1 MSCEVTVARD
11 LRGALLA
18 LARPGA
24 PTQVLAGGTD
34 LMVELRT
41 GRARPERVVDVWKLD
56 ELRGVRAEA
65 AGLRIGA
72 LATCAELRRD
82 PQVAHG
88 AALVA
93 QACAEVGAEQI
104 QARATLGGNL
114 GTASPAADLNPA
126 LVALGARVRLVSLQ
140 GSRELDCEEFLAGYR
155 RTLRRP
161 DELVE
166 SVLVPTRPAGER
178 CGLRK
183 VGTRRAQSISK
194 LVVAL
199 ALSVEGQRIASLR
212 AAAGS
217 VGPRTLRLS
226 ALEGALLGAPL
237 ELAALRAAAR
247 RSAHDDIAPI
257 DDVRSSASYRRQAF
271 ARVLAT
277 LLGELTGASAC
288 PS

>member
-11 LRGALLA
+11 LRGALEA

-56 ELRGVRAEA
+56 ELRGVRAEE

-82 PQVAHG
+82 PKVAQG
-88 AALVA
+88 AALIA

-126 LVALGARVRLVSLQ
+126 LVALGARVRLVSLR

-155 RTLRRP
+155 RTLRRL

-194 LVVAL
+194 LVIAL
-199 ALSVEGQRIASLR
+199 ALSVEGRRIATLR

-217 VGPRTLRLS
+217 VGPRTLRLA
-226 ALEGALLGAPL
+226 ALERALLGAPL

-247 RSAHDDIAPI
+247 RSAHEDIAPI
-257 DDVRSSASYRRQAF
+257 DDVRSSASYRRQVF

>member
-11 LRGALLA
+11 LRTALEA
-18 LARPGA
+18 LARTGA
-24 PTQVLAGGTD
+24 PTHVLAGGTD

-41 GRARPERVVDVWKLD
+41 GRSRPERVVDVWKLD

-65 AGLRIGA
+65 GGLRIGA

-82 PQVAHG
+82 PLVART
-88 AALVA
+88 APLVA
-93 QACAEVGAEQI
+93 QACADVGAEQI

-126 LVALGARVRLVSLQ
+126 LVALGARVRLVSLS
-140 GSRELDCEEFLAGYR
+140 GTRELSCEEFLAGYR
-155 RTLRRP
+155 QTLRRP

-166 SVLVPTRPAGER
+166 SVLVPARPAGER
-178 CGLRK
+178 CGFRK

-194 LVVAL
+194 LVIAL
-199 ALSVEGQRIASLR
+199 AVTLEDQRIATLR

-217 VGPRTLRLS
+217 VGPRTLRLV
-226 ALEGALLGAPL
+226 ALERELLGASAQL
-237 ELAALRAAAR
+237 SLLRAAAA
-247 RSAHDDIAPI
+247 RSARLDIAPI
-257 DDVRSSASYRRQAF
+257 DDVRSSAAYRRQVF
-271 ARVLAT
+271 ARVLST
-277 LLGELTGASAC
+277 LLGDLTGASAC

>member
-1 MSCEVTVARD
+1 MSCEVTVARS
-11 LRGALLA
+11 LRGALEA

-24 PTQVLAGGTD
+24 STQVLAGGTD

-41 GRARPERVVDVWKLD
+41 GRARPERVVDIWKLD
-56 ELRGVRAEA
+56 ELRAVRAEA
-65 AGLRIGA
+65 DGLRIGA
-72 LATCAELRRD
+72 LATCAQLRGDPLVARD
-82 PQVAHG
+82 

-93 QACAEVGAEQI
+93 QACTEVGAEQI

-126 LVALGARVRLVSLQ
+126 LVALGARVRLVSIA
-140 GSRELDCEEFLAGYR
+140 GSRELECEEFLAGYR
-155 RTLRRP
+155 HTLRRP

-166 SVLVPTRPAGER
+166 SVLVPTRAAGER

-199 ALSVEGQRIASLR
+199 AVTVEGRRIAALR

-217 VGPRTLRLS
+217 VGPRTLRLA
-226 ALEGALLGAPL
+226 ALERELLGAPL
-237 ELAALRAAAR
+237 DVGRLRAAAAH
-247 RSAHDDIAPI
+247 SARADIAPI
-257 DDVRSSASYRRQAF
+257 DDVRSSAAYRRQVL

-277 LLGELTGASAC
+277 LLGELTGATAC

>member
-1 MSCEVTVARD
+1 MSCEVTVARS
-11 LRGALLA
+11 LGEALEA

-41 GRARPERVVDVWKLD
+41 GRARPERVVDIWKLH
-56 ELRGVRAEA
+56 ELRGVRVEA
-65 AGLRIGA
+65 DGLRIGA
-72 LATCAELRRD
+72 LATCAELRGDARVARD
-82 PQVAHG
+82 

-126 LVALGARVRLVSLQ
+126 LVALGARVRLASLA
-140 GSRELDCEEFLAGYR
+140 GLRELACEEFLAGYR
-155 RTLRRP
+155 STLRRP

-199 ALSVEGQRIASLR
+199 AVTVEGRRITALR
-212 AAAGS
+212 GAAGS
-217 VGPRTLRLS
+217 VGPRTLRLAS
-226 ALEGALLGAPL
+226 LERDLLGAPPDV
-237 ELAALRAAAR
+237 ERLRAA
-247 RSAHDDIAPI
+247 SAHSARADVTPI
-257 DDVRSSASYRRQAF
+257 DDVRSSAAYRRQVF

-288 PS
+288 RS

>member
-1 MSCEVTVARD
+1 VSVDVTVARS
-11 LRGALLA
+11 LREALEA

-41 GRARPERVVDVWKLD
+41 GRARPERVVDVWKLG

-65 AGLRIGA
+65 DGLRIGA
-72 LATCAELRRD
+72 LATCAELRQD
-82 PQVAHG
+82 PLVARG

-93 QACAEVGAEQI
+93 AACAEVGAEQI

-126 LVALGARVRLVSLQ
+126 LVALGARVRLVSLA
-140 GSRELDCEEFLAGYR
+140 GARELSCDEFLAGYR

-199 ALSVEGQRIASLR
+199 ALSVEGRRITALR

-217 VGPRTLRLS
+217 VGPRTLRLAGLERALVGA
-226 ALEGALLGAPL
+226 ALEPQL
-237 ELAALRAAAR
+237 LRAAAL
-247 RSAHDDIAPI
+247 RSAREDIAPI
-257 DDVRSSASYRRQAF
+257 DDVRSSEAYRRQVF

-277 LLGELTGASAC
+277 LLGELSGAFAC